1 MEKVKV
7 TKRDAITAVKA
18 LMQIGNT
25 PVEDRTAY
33 WLGRNFKKL
42 AKIEKDAL
50 EKRNEIVKQYGVKD
64 PKTGKW
70 NIPPTVGTG
79 EDELVNPALQ
89 KAEDEWNAVLDEE
102 IEIEIMKVNVSSFGK
117 VNMNSLVA
125 IDFMVNDPETT
136 MKTTG
141 SDLLDDEYRRRGF
154 TITN

>member
-7 TKRDAITAVKA
+7 TKRDVITATKA
-18 LMQIGNT
+18 LIQIGNT
-25 PVEDRTAY
+25 PIEDRTAY

-42 AKIEKDAL
+42 AKIEKEALDA
-50 EKRNEIVKQYGVKD
+50 RNDIVKKYGKED

-70 NIPPTVGTG
+70 NIAPTIGTG
-79 EDELVNPALQ
+79 EDEKANPALQ
-89 KAEDEWNAVLDEE
+89 KAEDEWNTILDEE
-102 IEIEIMKVNVSSFGK
+102 IEVEIMKVNVSSFGK